1 MKFAE
6 NFAFYKIPEW
16 SEYYF
21 DYYSLKLIL
30 YYILHGRSQKKS
42 SLTLQKLQKHKSS
55 FGNNNNTNINNK
67 EYTPSEAENFTK
79 SKVQRRSLIL
89 KKSTRINEI
98 DLNNLET
105 L

>member
-42 SLTLQKLQKHKSS
+42 SLTLQK
-55 FGNNNNTNINNK
+55 
-67 EYTPSEAENFTK
+67 
-79 SKVQRRSLIL
+79 
-89 KKSTRINEI
+89 
-98 DLNNLET
+98 
-105 L
+105 